1 MKKVLFA
8 VPLAAL
14 ALAIVTAGAAAQPS
28 PSRQHLFVGFAKA
41 PGAAERS
48 LVARYGGT
56 VRFSFPEV
64 NALAIDLA
72 DAKIGALA
80 RETGVRYV
88 EQDPE
93 RNALAL
99 DPLQKDQLVPA
110 LSNGLWGLVATRAV
124 DAHSAPGGGYTG
136 AGVKACV
143 ADTGIDA
150 NHIDIAAN
158 YKGGYDAIDLDNDP
172 VVDNDEFEAHGTHVA
187 GTVLGVNNGAGIFGV
202 AYGAQLYHARVL
214 ADPDHTGTASGSTSQ
229 VMDGVRHLAEDFG
242 CKVINMSLGGG
253 RRSGT
258 EENLYKR
265 LTANGTLIVAAA
277 GNDAVNTLDFPAGYQ
292 IVVSVSATDHDK
304 LASFSSF
311 GKGLDLT
318 APGVDVLSSVPNG
331 TGREAKVQTA
341 DGAVTTANSAE
352 FAGTTSDRGVSAA
365 LVDCATGETACANA
379 AGKIALIQ
387 RGNIT
392 FAEKVANAMAGGAV
406 GVILYNNVEGSVNP
420 TLGTVTAPD
429 GSDWIPTVAVIQ
441 AEGLALKANNL
452 GQSVTVFNIARDWGL
467 NSGTSMAA
475 PHVSGVAALVFA
487 SHPGA
492 TPAQVEQILKSTA
505 KNLGPAGYDTQYGFG
520 MPQADFAAAATLP

>member
-14 ALAIVTAGAAAQPS
+14 ALAIVTAGAAAQPGS
-28 PSRQHLFVGFAKA
+28 SREHLFVGFGKA
-41 PGAAERS
+41 PGAAERAV
-48 LVARYGGT
+48 VAKHGGT

-72 DAKIGALA
+72 STKVGDLA
-80 RETGVRYV
+80 RESGVRYI

-99 DPLQKDQLVPA
+99 DPLQKNQLVPA
-110 LSNGLWGLVATRAV
+110 HDNGLWGLVATQAV
-124 DAHSAPGGGYTG
+124 DAHSLGFTG

-158 YKGGYDAIDLDNDP
+158 YKGGYDAIDLDGDP
-172 VVDNDEFEAHGTHVA
+172 VVDNDPFEAHGTHVA

-202 AYGAQLYHARVL
+202 AYGAELYHARVL

-229 VMDGVRHLAEDFG
+229 VMDGVRHLAQDFG

-258 EENLYKR
+258 EENLYKQ

-277 GNDAVNTLDFPAGYQ
+277 GNDAVGTLDFPGGYPV
-292 IVVSVSATDHDK
+292 VVSVSAVDRDDH

-311 GKGLDLT
+311 GKGLDFA
-318 APGVDVLSSVPNG
+318 APGVDVLSSVPNT

-341 DGAVTTANSAE
+341 DGAVTTALSAE
-352 FAGTTSDRGVSAA
+352 FAEPTSDRGVSGT
-365 LVDCATGETACANA
+365 LVDCATGETVCANA
-379 AGKIALIQ
+379 AGKVALIQ

-392 FAEKVANAMAGGAV
+392 FAAKVANAMAGGAV
-406 GVILYNNVEGSVNP
+406 AAIIYNNVAGSINA
-420 TLGTVTAPD
+420 TLGTETAPD
-429 GSDWIPTVAVIQ
+429 GSAWIPTVTVTDT
-441 AEGLALKANNL
+441 EGAALKANNL

-467 NSGTSMAA
+467 NSGTSMAT

-492 TPAQVEQILKSTA
+492 TPAQVEQIMKNTA
-505 KNLGPAGYDTQYGFG
+505 RDLGPAGYDTQFGFG
-520 MPQADFAAAATLP
+520 MPRADLAAKATLP

>member
-14 ALAIVTAGAAAQPS
+14 ALAIVTAGAAAQPGS
-28 PSRQHLFVGFAKA
+28 SRQHLFVGFGKA
-41 PGAAERS
+41 PGAAERA
-48 LVARYGGT
+48 LVAKHDGT

-72 DAKIGALA
+72 GTKVGDLA
-80 RETGVRYV
+80 REMGVRYV

-93 RNALAL
+93 RSALAL
-99 DPLQKDQLVPA
+99 DPLQKNQLVPA
-110 LSNGLWGLVATRAV
+110 LDNGLYGLVATRAV
-124 DAHSAPGGGYTG
+124 NAHSAGVTG
-136 AGVKACV
+136 SGVKACV

-158 YKGGYDAIDLDNDP
+158 FKGGYDAIDLDNNP
-172 VVDNDEFEAHGTHVA
+172 VVDNDPFEAHGTHVA

-277 GNDAVNTLDFPAGYQ
+277 GNDAVNTLDFPGGYP
-292 IVVSVSATDHDK
+292 IVVSVSAVDRNDQ
-304 LASFSSF
+304 LADFSSF
-311 GKGLDLT
+311 GKGLDFA

-331 TGREAKVQTA
+331 TGRNAS
-341 DGAVTTANSAE
+341 VTTASGPITALSAE
-352 FAGTTSDRGVSAA
+352 FAGTTSDRGISGA
-365 LVDCATGETACANA
+365 LVDCGIGDAPCANA
-379 AGKIALIQ
+379 AGKVALIQ
-387 RGNIT
+387 RGSIT

-406 GVILYNNVEGSVNP
+406 AVIIYNNVAGSINA
-420 TLGTVTAPD
+420 TLGTQTAPD
-429 GSDWIPTVAVIQ
+429 GSAWIPTVTVTDT
-441 AEGLALKANNL
+441 EGAALKANNL

-467 NSGTSMAA
+467 NSGTSMAT

-492 TPAQVEQILKSTA
+492 TPAQVEQIMKNTA
-505 KNLGPAGYDTQYGFG
+505 RDLGPAGYDTQFGFG
-520 MPQADFAAAATLP
+520 MPRADAAAAAPLP

>member
-1 MKKVLFA
+1 VKKLLLA
-8 VPLAAL
+8 VPVVAL
-14 ALAIVTAGAAAQPS
+14 ALVAVSAGAAAPS
-28 PSRQHLFVGFAKA
+28 ASPREHVFVGFGHA
-41 PGAAERS
+41 PGAAERA
-48 LVARYGGT
+48 LVQKYEGT
-56 VRFSFPEV
+56 IRFSFPEV
-64 NALAIDLA
+64 NALAIDLSS
-72 DAKIGALA
+72 AKVGDLA
-80 RETGVRYV
+80 RESGVRYG
-88 EQDPE
+88 EQDPA
-93 RNALAL
+93 RQALAL
-99 DPLQKDQLVPA
+99 DPLQKNQLVPDI
-110 LSNGLWGLVATRAV
+110 SNGLYGLVTTRAV
-124 DAHSAPGGGYTG
+124 NAHAAGYTG
-136 AGVKACV
+136 TGVKACV

-158 YKGGYDAIDLDNDP
+158 FKGGYDAIDLDNDP
-172 VVDNDEFEAHGTHVA
+172 TVDNDPFEAHGTHVA

-214 ADPDHTGTASGSTSQ
+214 SDPEHDGTASGSTSQ